1 LVIIAREH
9 LLFTRQ
15 PEFVES
21 TDDPMAK
28 RSKQKTSRPQQ
39 GGGAKET
46 NVPVSK
52 QTAGGVTGAVLGAV
66 VGGPIGAIAGGVTGA
81 MVGDASAKGKKPM
94 KRAAEA
100 VQSEVTGG
108 RLGNAMKNVVGR
120 IKAMRTSKK
129 KATTRKKSKGS
140 SGGGK
145 KKSKSMPAK
154 KAKSA
159 KTAKG
164 AKKGKKKGAKKKR

>member
-1 LVIIAREH
+1 
-9 LLFTRQ
+9 
-15 PEFVES
+15 
-21 TDDPMAK
+21 MAK

-39 GGGAKET
+39 ASGAKET

-108 RLGNAMKNVVGR
+108 RLGEAVKNVVGR

-129 KATTRKKSKGS
+129 TAT
-140 SGGGK
+140 K
-145 KKSKSMPAK
+145 KKSKASSRGGKKQSKTMPAKK

-159 KTAKG
+159 
-164 AKKGKKKGAKKKR
+164 